1 MVFENLDLLSNF
13 EHELYAGRPQKNR
26 LPSQMSDV
34 IDQHHV
40 RLRTSGHDPKD
51 PMMIFYQD
59 VNRVAVAVPN
69 IVAYES
75 GYIKLIDQYIYIH
88 SVSIYPLVI

>member
-1 MVFENLDLLSNF
+1 
-13 EHELYAGRPQKNR
+13 
-26 LPSQMSDV
+26 MSDV
-34 IDQHHV
+34 IDQEHV

-51 PMMIFYQD
+51 LMVTFYHD
-59 VNRVAVAVPN
+59 VNPGAVAVPN